1 MFKNLFKK
9 DNKEVKDEGI
19 VISNPVEGEVVNLD
33 QVPDEVF
40 AQKMLGDGF
49 AVKPSGEKV
58 YAPVGGEIKVLF
70 PTLHAIAIETKE
82 GLELLIHIGIDTVEL
97 KGEGFEAHVK
107 LGDKVNA
114 GDLLVSFNKQI
125 IEESGKDTITPII
138 ITNMDRVKD
147 LSMEYGVKKVN
158 DKVAV
163 VKMD

>member
-58 YAPVGGEIKVLF
+58 YAPVAGEIKVLF